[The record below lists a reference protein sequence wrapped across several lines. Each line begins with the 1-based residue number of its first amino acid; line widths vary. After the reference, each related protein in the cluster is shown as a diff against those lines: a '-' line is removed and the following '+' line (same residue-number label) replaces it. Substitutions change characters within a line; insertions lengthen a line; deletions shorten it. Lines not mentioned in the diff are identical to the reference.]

1 MKLIDSNTVNFYP
14 EIITDYLSGEL
25 KSKNIIDWD
34 YSLEQLSINKNQEY
48 SSKIRTVVH
57 QSFLKQY
64 AGFELTEK
72 EAANIDLF
80 SKEATHTVTTGH
92 QLMLL
97 GGSMF
102 FYTKIIDVIK
112 LAKQL
117 STVENPVLPIF
128 WLASEDHDYQE
139 ISSIN
144 LFGKKISCPGANKGP
159 VGRIPR
165 AHFESF
171 LQGINSIIG
180 ERDDF
185 FRIKEIINKAFSLG
199 ENLSQ
204 ITRRFV
210 RELFKDEGLLIIDG
224 DCKELK
230 SLFSEIAQK
239 ELFQEITL
247 CSSEKY
253 LNQLKSQYKL
263 QVKPRQINLFFIE
276 DGTRKRLIKTEKG
289 FSTSDHSIFW
299 TSSEMKKLVVNSPEK
314 ISPNVLLR
322 TVYQELLL
330 PNLAYVGGAS
340 EIAYW
345 LELKPVFNAFKI
357 NFPLPLVRNTY
368 FVLSEKNTQWLDKNK
383 ISFQTLFNNIDIQV
397 NELTKSLS
405 SNLLSFQE
413 DFEFLKEFY
422 LRLKLKGLKINR
434 QLEKVVIGEEKRANS
449 ALKNLEKRFVNAEK
463 KNFEQELMKLKNI
476 INKLFP
482 SEKPMERVDSFIN
495 FISKDFSGFN
505 NQLEVA
511 PSLFEQKII
520 FIISRKI

>member
-80 SKEATHTVTTGH
+80 SKEATSTVTTGH

-144 LFGKKISCPGANKGP
+144 LFGKKISCPGENKGP
-159 VGRIPR
+159 VGRIPK
-165 AHFESF
+165 AHFVSF
-171 LQGINSIIG
+171 LQDINNILG
-180 ERDDF
+180 EGEDF

-204 ITRRFV
+204 ITRLFV
-210 RELFKDEGLLIIDG
+210 RELFKEEGLLILDA
-224 DCKELK
+224 DAKELK
-230 SLFSEIAQK
+230 GLFTEILQK
-239 ELFQEITL
+239 ELFQKLTIK
-247 CSSEKY
+247 SSEKHIS
-253 LNQLKSQYKL
+253 LLKSKYKI
-263 QVKPRQINLFFIE
+263 QVNPRDINLFFIE
-276 DGTRKRLIKTEKG
+276 NKLRKRIIKTNEG
-289 FSTSDHSIFW
+289 FTTPDKFLSW
-299 TSSEMKKLVVNSPEK
+299 TNQEMQDLINCSPEK

-322 TVYQELLL
+322 PLYQELLL

-345 LELKPVFNAFKI
+345 LELKPVFNAFKV
-357 NFPLPLVRNTY
+357 NFPLPLVRNPY
-368 FVLSEKNTQWLDKNK
+368 FVMSEKNAEWLDKNK
-383 ISFQTLFNNIDIQV
+383 ISFQTLFKNIDNQV

-405 SNLLSFQE
+405 SDLLSFQE
-413 DFEFLKEFY
+413 DFEFLKEFF
-422 LRLKLKGLKINR
+422 LRLKLKGVKINS

-476 INKLFP
+476 VNKLFP
-482 SEKPMERVDSFIN
+482 SGRPMERVDSFIN
-495 FISKDFSGFN
+495 FISKDYTSFSH
-505 NQLEVA
+505 QLEGA

-520 FIISRKI
+520 FIISGKI

>member
-48 SSKIRTVVH
+48 SSKIRTAVH

-80 SKEATHTVTTGH
+80 SKEGTYTITTGH

-128 WLASEDHDYQE
+128 WMASEDHDYEE

-144 LFGKKISCPGANKGP
+144 LFGKKITCSGENKGP
-159 VGRIPR
+159 VGRIPQKQ
-165 AHFESF
+165 FEGF
-171 LQGINSIIG
+171 LKDVNQVLGDG
-180 ERDDF
+180 EEF
-185 FRIKEIINKAFSLG
+185 SQIKKLINKAFDSG

-204 ITRRFV
+204 ITRVFV
-210 RELFKDEGLLIIDG
+210 RELFKEDGLLILDP
-224 DCKELK
+224 DSREL
-230 SLFSEIAQK
+230 K
-239 ELFQEITL
+239 ELFALVAKKELFEKTTYK
-247 CSSEKY
+247 SSENH
-253 LNQLKSQYKL
+253 LNRLKSEYKL
-263 QVKPRQINLFFIE
+263 QVKPREINLFYIE
-276 DGTRKRLIKTEKG
+276 NGIRKRFVKTDGG
-289 FSTSDHSIFW
+289 FATSDRSNFW
-299 TSSEMKKLVVNSPEK
+299 TPSEIKELIVSSPEK

-383 ISFQTLFNNIDIQV
+383 ISFHTLFNNIDIQV

-476 INKLFP
+476 MNKLFP
-482 SEKPMERVDSFIN
+482 SGKPMERVDSFIN

-505 NQLEVA
+505 HQLEVA